1 MTEFAVIDPTS
12 GDSLATY
19 PTLSDDELQAAVAK
33 SADAYERWSATS
45 IDDRIRIIGEVSELH
60 AARSRQL
67 ADIIG
72 REMGKPVTQALGEV
86 EL

>member
-12 GDSLATY
+12 GDTLATY

-67 ADIIG
+67 ADII
-72 REMGKPVTQALGEV
+72 
-86 EL
+86 